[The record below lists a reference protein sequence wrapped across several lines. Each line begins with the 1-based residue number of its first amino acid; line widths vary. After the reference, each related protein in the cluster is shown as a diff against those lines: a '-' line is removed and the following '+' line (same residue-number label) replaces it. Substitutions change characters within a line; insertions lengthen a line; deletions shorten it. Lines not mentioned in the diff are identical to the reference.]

1 MPKLDLAKLIHTDF
15 ITLNCMF
22 ACPFLVREKDFKEI
36 ANHLEI
42 FQLVLFHGNTS
53 GMSDSIIPQS
63 IAFEVFSLSGSK

>member
-1 MPKLDLAKLIHTDF
+1 
-15 ITLNCMF
+15 MF